1 MSLKLMQLLSVEEM
15 FLESTRRF
23 GIIFIPG
30 VHFSDIV
37 LLSTNPSG
45 NGVQREYAPCRN
57 PKLNYVH

>member
-23 GIIFIPG
+23 EIIFIPG

-45 NGVQREYAPCRN
+45 NGVQREYAPSWN